1 MDGRRGRV
9 RPALAAL
16 PAVVLLVTGC
26 TNPPA
31 APQPSP
37 EPVPTTR
44 PGTVARAEVGDRLTV
59 TATVDRVISDTAFVV
74 RDVDLTDGILLVL
87 TTGPSAPAPPQ
98 LVTVRGTVIRFS
110 HRDLDDRY
118 RLGSP
123 GPYRVFEG
131 GRALVAYELTVRE

>member
-1 MDGRRGRV
+1 MGGRQGRV
-9 RPALAAL
+9 RPALATL
-16 PAVVLLVTGC
+16 PAVVLLATGC
-26 TNPPA
+26 TSPPA

-44 PGTVARAEVGDRLTV
+44 AGTVARAEVGDRLTM
-59 TATVDRVISDTAFVV
+59 TAAVDRIITDTAFVV
-74 RDVDLTDGILLVL
+74 RDEDLTGGTLLVL

-110 HRDLDDRY
+110 HGDLTVRY

-123 GPYRVFEG
+123 EPYRAFEG
-131 GRALVAYELTVRE
+131 GRALVAQDLKVWQ